1 MLVLVLLLCWCVVL
15 VVVLVL
21 VLVLVVV
28 VLLVVLVLVL
38 LVVLLLLR
46 YAAPSRGRRRLP
58 TRRVRASRPV
68 RGCGSRESS
77 CAFGLS
83 RSHATRCSPAPASA
97 VPSTSHLLIGRNQRR
112 GAIKRVVTPAL
123 RRRSRARHGADP
135 QVLDP
140 FVLTCERAML
150 GTSAGSPSSGAEVAN
165 LGQRAPPGPSGGI
178 AALGFTRND
187 AGARVITV
195 GADAAGTIQ
204 VWNWRSGALDAQ
216 GEAGPNR
223 VLAVAAHPSVNTF
236 VTCGVDHLKL
246 WSFTG
251 QRLDPA
257 APLLGALGRAQ
268 TFCCVEFVFLQYPGF
283 GGDYEQVGLL
293 PRLPPPTCVL
303 ASR

>member
-1 MLVLVLLLCWCVVL
+1 
-15 VVVLVL
+15 
-21 VLVLVVV
+21 
-28 VLLVVLVLVL
+28 
-38 LVVLLLLR
+38 
-46 YAAPSRGRRRLP
+46 
-58 TRRVRASRPV
+58 
-68 RGCGSRESS
+68 
-77 CAFGLS
+77 
-83 RSHATRCSPAPASA
+83 
-97 VPSTSHLLIGRNQRR
+97 
-112 GAIKRVVTPAL
+112 
-123 RRRSRARHGADP
+123 
-135 QVLDP
+135 VLDP

-251 QRLDPA
+251 RRLDPA

-283 GGDYEQVGLL
+283 GGDYEQGANGFAGGIVTLVGTADGFVYILEGRHL
-293 PRLPPPTCVL
+293 AKVLSFAHTGPVL
-303 ASR
+303 ALAPAGGDSVVSVGQDGTVKAWNLYEPSPAPAAMLPEDCLIRGLDLRSLLAEHPSVSDSRPASSPARSTAGDSALRLFFVLCSLVV